1 MAVLGAVL
9 ERVWAVLVPWV
20 AEVEAVGFDSAEME
34 NCEVQAAEAS
44 SGFAQLVASF

>member
-20 AEVEAVGFDSAEME
+20 AEVEAVGFDSAEMG

-44 SGFAQLVASF
+44 SGSAQLVGSF